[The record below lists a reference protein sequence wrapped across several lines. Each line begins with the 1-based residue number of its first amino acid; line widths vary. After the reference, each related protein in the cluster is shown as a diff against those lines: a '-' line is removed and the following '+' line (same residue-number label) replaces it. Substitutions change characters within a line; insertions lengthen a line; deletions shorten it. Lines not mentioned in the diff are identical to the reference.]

1 MDPITSII
9 LVILGSI
16 LAIVVGVFAVV
27 YLIVP
32 LFKGLAAFIRHV
44 YRFFAGEVVDIVR
57 LLGAIVTA
65 LVYVPITLGSVAI
78 GRWSGAAHF
87 GRAIQGELG
96 SAGLCL
102 YRIVVAHPL
111 RLIGLGHALEGVEKR
126 LPEVVAAAPGADRP
140 SSRTGQFPGYRV
152 VGSLKEGGSGGKLY
166 IAEPDPVKDAA
177 LERLGFGPM
186 GQVVIKSFSLRDGST
201 LPQIV
206 RESRSL
212 DAAKRLGLILDHE
225 LSADRFFYVMRYI
238 PGETLTVTGRRLHA
252 AGEASGLSPAALRQ
266 VLRYTADLLEALSV
280 YHRGGLWHKDVKP
293 DNVIVDARTGRAEL
307 VDFGLVGALR
317 SAMTLTTH
325 GTEYFRDPDMVR
337 MALRG
342 AKVQDVDGTRFDI
355 YGVGALLYALVEDS
369 FPAHGVLSQ
378 VTRACPD
385 SVKWIIR
392 RAMTDYD
399 KRYRTADDMLA
410 DVRAV
415 ADAANPFETLPAD
428 LPSVK
433 AADLAQLPPTLSS
446 PPALPAPGLPA
457 LASPAVASPAL
468 ASPAL
473 AASANLQPLAAA
485 PGWSK
490 DQLPGR
496 VESSRDPASVSAA
509 ASPLPPAPASSTC
522 ARVRVV
528 NWWTGRAVVE
538 PAAALEGHPVP
549 RPDSAR
555 ARAHALRARAQERA
569 AGRRRPRE
577 PHAFRAEVNA
587 GIAVALLI
595 GIAVIVGLSTRGS
608 RAPVAPAAPLVD
620 VAVNGEPI
628 ALRDASSPGSTLPP
642 TSTARTISPDTMSS
656 ESQAVLV
663 NAGEASPLVGT
674 PSSQVLF
681 VSDLAQPWNSSAL
694 STLRTIASDLSR
706 QGLTPRGNIPLDAI
720 DEARAASDVA
730 LIASCRLAM
739 GQTSPTS
746 ADARAILVQWFDANP
761 AAPGVV
767 VWFAPDPADPKAPP
781 RARVFSRTGADQ
793 APAQRAAQQTGET
806 LARALAQW
814 PRP

>member
-9 LVILGSI
+9 LVVIGSI

-32 LFKGLAAFIRHV
+32 LFKALGQFIRHV

-57 LLGAIVTA
+57 LLGAILTA
-65 LVYVPITLGSVAI
+65 LVYVPLTLGSVAI

-102 YRIVVAHPL
+102 YRIVISHPL
-111 RLIGLGHALEGVEKR
+111 RLVGLGSALEGVEKR
-126 LPEVVAAAPGADRP
+126 LPEVVAATPGADRP

-166 IAEPDPVKDAA
+166 IAEPDPVKEAA

-225 LSADRFFYVMRYI
+225 LTADRFFYVMRYI
-238 PGETLTVTGRRLHA
+238 PGDTLTVTGRRLHA

-266 VLRYTADLLEALSV
+266 ILRYTADLLETLCV

-399 KRYRTADDMLA
+399 KRYRTADEMLA
-410 DVRAV
+410 DIRAV
-415 ADAANPFETLPAD
+415 ADAADPFETLPAD

-433 AADLAQLPPTLSS
+433 SPELAAAPVA
-446 PPALPAPGLPA
+446 PALPAVPPIIEAPRLAPRAEA
-457 LASPAVASPAL
+457 LALPVRAEVAQPAAVL
-468 ASPAL
+468 
-473 AASANLQPLAAA
+473 
-485 PGWSK
+485 
-490 DQLPGR
+490 
-496 VESSRDPASVSAA
+496 AA
-509 ASPLPPAPASSTC
+509 ASPRPPVEASPSVGSDAPPATK
-522 ARVRVV
+522 VRVV

-538 PAAALEGHPVP
+538 PAQAPADAPTGREN
-549 RPDSAR
+549 SAR
-555 ARAHALRARAQERA
+555 ARAHAVRARAQERA
-569 AGRRRPRE
+569 SGRRRAKE

-587 GIAVALLI
+587 GIAVSILI
-595 GIAVIVGLSTRGS
+595 GIAAIVGLSTRGS
-608 RAPVAPAAPLVD
+608 RDAATVAAPVVD
-620 VAVNGEPI
+620 VSVNGETI
-628 ALRDASSPGSTLPP
+628 ALADVTLSGDALPG
-642 TSTARTISPDTMSS
+642 TSTSRTISPDTMPS
-656 ESQAVLV
+656 EPQTVMV
-663 NAGEASPLVGT
+663 NAGDAPSAAGAAASH
-674 PSSQVLF
+674 VLF

-694 STLRTIASDLSR
+694 RTLRVIARDLSR
-706 QGLTPRGNIPLDAI
+706 DGLTPRGNIPLDAV
-720 DEARAASDVA
+720 DEARASSDIA
-730 LIASCRLAM
+730 FIASCRLAL
-739 GQTSPTS
+739 GQTSPAS
-746 ADARAILVQWFDANP
+746 GDALAILAAWFAANP
-761 AAPGVV
+761 SAPGVV
-767 VWFAPDPADPKAPP
+767 VWFVPDPADPAAPP
-781 RARVFSRTGADQ
+781 RARVFSRTGRDHAASQ
-793 APAQRAAQQTGET
+793 AAARTTGEI

-814 PRP
+814 PRH